1 MESIL
6 EHGTTK
12 LECLLFVL
20 NESSRCSAK
29 ICTVS
34 KNLRNVSYVNSQLR
48 KSFPIKAPEGLIESF
63 LRKFS
68 PLMAVSQVE
77 KKGKIIRM

>member
-1 MESIL
+1 MKAP
-6 EHGTTK
+6 GVQRK
-12 LECLLFVL
+12 YVPCP
-20 NESSRCSAK
+20 K
-29 ICTVS
+29 ICEI
-34 KNLRNVSYVNSQLR
+34 NVSYVNSQLR